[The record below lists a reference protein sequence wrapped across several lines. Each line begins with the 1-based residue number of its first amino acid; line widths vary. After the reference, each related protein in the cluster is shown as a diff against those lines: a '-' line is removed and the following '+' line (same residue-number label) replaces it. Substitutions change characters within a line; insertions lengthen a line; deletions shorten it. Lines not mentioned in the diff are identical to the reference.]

1 MKKCKGK
8 SNISIVQDYLDGVRP
23 FTELSMH
30 ISDKDKY
37 RKEGEKWTDTNN
49 IQWQKLKGKSVR
61 LTKTQGDIIREAIG
75 TGLDCKFCGAKWKWA
90 KLIDRKMIGRTG
102 LCYDCLID
110 YETKLRVLGIYN
122 DYEKYRLA
130 MYELAHLK
138 DLKHKVKETL
148 DYFLRTDGDVNTLPE
163 SEHDSGITWKNT
175 NKDKI
180 VADAEADLSRIDG
193 LLKAGVPMTAEF
205 KKKYMDAISKYDIKD
220 ILNR

>member
-30 ISDKDKY
+30 VSEKDKY
-37 RKEGEKWTDTNN
+37 RKEGEKWTDTNG
-49 IQWQKLKGKSVR
+49 IQWQRLNGKTIR

-75 TGLDCKFCGAKWKWA
+75 TGLDCKECGAKWKWA
-90 KLIDRKMIGRTG
+90 KDNDRKMIARTG

-110 YETKLRVLGIYN
+110 YETKLRILGIY
-122 DYEKYRLA
+122 DSYEKYRLA

-138 DLKHKVKETL
+138 ELKLKVTETL

-163 SEHDSGITWKNT
+163 SEHDTAITWKNT

-180 VADAEADLSRIDG
+180 VADAKADLKNIDDLLEKG
-193 LLKAGVPMTAEF
+193 LPATAKF
-205 KKKYMDAISKYDIKD
+205 KQDYLDAIAKFEIKD
-220 ILNR
+220 ILSK